1 MKSVV
6 GIANNSRDTLDRAV
20 FFDFKTGNVYS
31 FASGVVSK
39 DINDN
44 GTYLVASTTEYARY
58 YMSADNEA
66 TLYAYSQSEN
76 KWVVLGTV
84 QADADGIAFD
94 DGVLF
99 KNGASV
105 ELTETASGKVFE
117 FYLSVYRS
125 ADYDDETKLDIT
137 VQIRYA
143 SYGSESVS
151 VSFDFA
157 TNEITFEDGTTDI
170 KITSTTEC
178 AATVKGRIIVL
189 EGACASDNSKYQI
202 KFFVSTDG
210 ATSINEIKKYEDGY
224 YYKATIKS
232 IAENAEN
239 EFTVAIDYYGGS
251 RNACNN
257 LFGRG
262 RKRFGY
268 CNQTSIVNN

>member
-1 MKSVV
+1 MEAFNTLLTSSLSDELKSVV

-125 ADYDDETKLDIT
+125 ADYDDEMNGILLYKFVMLPTIVKALACRLILPQTK
-137 VQIRYA
+137 
-143 SYGSESVS
+143 
-151 VSFDFA
+151 
-157 TNEITFEDGTTDI
+157 
-170 KITSTTEC
+170 
-178 AATVKGRIIVL
+178 
-189 EGACASDNSKYQI
+189 
-202 KFFVSTDG
+202 
-210 ATSINEIKKYEDGY
+210 
-224 YYKATIKS
+224 
-232 IAENAEN
+232 
-239 EFTVAIDYYGGS
+239 
-251 RNACNN
+251 
-257 LFGRG
+257 
-262 RKRFGY
+262 
-268 CNQTSIVNN
+268 